1 MASVVA
7 KTPVRWNP
15 DAPVFLP
22 KAHKKVCVTISRF
35 FKANSTRIQNEIA
48 LGSDG
53 ASFQEVKDPD
63 GRIWM
68 DKRRFIF
75 SIQFFVPFE
84 EQPPKGYIDERR
96 ITNRINRLMRDMS
109 CDIDF
114 VELKWD
120 HKKKRMVI
128 EAEIFCC
135 EG

>member
-1 MASVVA
+1 MASVA
-7 KTPVRWNP
+7 RAPVRWNP

-22 KAHKKVCVTISRF
+22 KAHKKVCAVISRF
-35 FKANSTRIQNEIA
+35 FRNNSTRIQDEIA

-68 DKRRFIF
+68 DKKRIIF
-75 SIQFFVPFE
+75 SIKFFVPFE
-84 EQPPKGYIDERR
+84 QQPPKGYIYEHR
-96 ITNRINRLMRDMS
+96 IVNRINRLMRDMS
-109 CDIDF
+109 CDIDC
-114 VELKWD
+114 VELIYD
-120 HKKKRMVI
+120 HKKKRMVV